1 MNLMQALD
9 EALAYETRIRDLYD
23 AAAADASLPESKAFF
38 EFLAKDEG
46 YHVKFIE
53 SAREGAR
60 KGLAPDS
67 SNLKSSIPAD
77 VSDAIAKAKA
87 AFVSNRDSS
96 QLTALQNALRA
107 EEETSAFYRRLVS
120 TLPATETGAF
130 RRLQEIEDGHTEI
143 VKAELDSVTRAGFWF
158 DVREFDME
166 D

>member
-1 MNLMQALD
+1 MNLLQALD
-9 EALAYETRIRDLYD
+9 EALAYETRIRDLYVS
-23 AAAADASLPESKAFF
+23 AAADASLPESQAFF
-38 EFLAKDEG
+38 EFLAKDEA

-67 SNLKSSIPAD
+67 SNLKTSMPAD
-77 VSDAIAKAKA
+77 VSDAVAKAKA

-96 QLTALQNALRA
+96 QLTALENALRA

-130 RRLQEIEDGHTEI
+130 RRLQEIEDGHTTI

-166 D
+166 E